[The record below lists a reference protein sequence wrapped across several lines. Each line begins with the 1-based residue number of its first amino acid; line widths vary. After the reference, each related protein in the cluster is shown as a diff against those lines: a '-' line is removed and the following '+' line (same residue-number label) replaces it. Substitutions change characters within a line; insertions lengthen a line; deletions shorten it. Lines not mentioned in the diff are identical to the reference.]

1 MINRREMLG
10 VMAADLGSAMLPSSA
25 RPANKKAGSPMRI
38 IFFLQNHGFD
48 PLTCIPKGLHESCA
62 LDGVTL
68 EEPMQALEP
77 YKDRMHIITGLH
89 GRHTSNNKHWHFFIR
104 GFQKSTLQVRIL
116 WLF

>member
-1 MINRREMLG
+1 
-10 VMAADLGSAMLPSSA
+10 
-25 RPANKKAGSPMRI
+25 
-38 IFFLQNHGFD
+38 
-48 PLTCIPKGLHESCA
+48 
-62 LDGVTL
+62 
-68 EEPMQALEP
+68 MQALEP